1 MCSVGIVFK
10 IVQYLWYVLKS
21 SVSEMHLTHIENEST
36 KRLHGKT
43 VIVTGANSG
52 IGKETV
58 LDLAGRGVL
67 VIMACRNL
75 KEAGKAMKEIVEKT
89 GNKNIVAKHLDLSSL
104 KSVQSFAEDIKSNES
119 RLDIL
124 IKNAGVFNLPKLT
137 KTEDSFETTKVAN
150 HLGHFLLTNLLLDL
164 LKKSALSRIVVG
176 SSRRHREWSNGPT
189 TGLNFENMN
198 GEIFFDGNAAL
209 TDRVNSQ
216 VFCHY

>member
-58 LDLAGRGVL
+58 LDLAGRGAL

-89 GNKNIVAKHLDLSSL
+89 GNKNIVAKLF
-104 KSVQSFAEDIKSNES
+104 KICP
-119 RLDIL
+119 
-124 IKNAGVFNLPKLT
+124 VFRRRYQIQRKLT
-137 KTEDSFETTKVAN
+137 GYFNQKRWGF
-150 HLGHFLLTNLLLDL
+150 
-164 LKKSALSRIVVG
+164 
-176 SSRRHREWSNGPT
+176 
-189 TGLNFENMN
+189 
-198 GEIFFDGNAAL
+198 
-209 TDRVNSQ
+209 
-216 VFCHY
+216 

>member
-1 MCSVGIVFK
+1 MCSVGRVFK
-10 IVQYLWYVLKS
+10 TVQYLWYVLKS

-36 KRLHGKT
+36 KTLHGKT

-124 IKNAGVFNLPKLT
+124 IKNAGVFNLPKIDQNRRQLRND
-137 KTEDSFETTKVAN
+137 KGGQPSGSFPA
-150 HLGHFLLTNLLLDL
+150 D
-164 LKKSALSRIVVG
+164 KS
-176 SSRRHREWSNGPT
+176 SS
-189 TGLNFENMN
+189 
-198 GEIFFDGNAAL
+198 
-209 TDRVNSQ
+209 
-216 VFCHY
+216 